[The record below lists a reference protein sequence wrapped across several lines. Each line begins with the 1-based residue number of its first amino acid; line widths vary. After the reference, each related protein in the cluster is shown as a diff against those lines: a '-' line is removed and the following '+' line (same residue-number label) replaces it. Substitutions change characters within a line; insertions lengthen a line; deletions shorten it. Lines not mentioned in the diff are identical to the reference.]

1 MTINMQAMLYLIYLD
16 IRKAFRDVKYVAF
29 IILLPVLFYL
39 LYTHIFSTKA
49 AVGTIS
55 WSEYS
60 LVSMISFGIMGN
72 SINLLGTKIADEK
85 NKIGTCLL
93 KRLLSIQNCMGFLIY
108 FLIY

>member
-55 WSEYS
+55 
-60 LVSMISFGIMGN
+60 
-72 SINLLGTKIADEK
+72 
-85 NKIGTCLL
+85 
-93 KRLLSIQNCMGFLIY
+93 
-108 FLIY
+108 